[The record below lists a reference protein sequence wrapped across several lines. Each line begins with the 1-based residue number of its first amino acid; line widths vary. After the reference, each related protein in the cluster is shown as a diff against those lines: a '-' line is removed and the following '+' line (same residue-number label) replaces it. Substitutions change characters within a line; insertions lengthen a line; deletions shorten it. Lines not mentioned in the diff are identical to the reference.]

1 MNDTK
6 LQPLGEYHT
15 YIKDNRKAMV
25 LRDTNGFYVELY
37 QRETSHFDNYILR
50 ETRELYNNSES
61 YAESCAENWVDG
73 VIKNV

>member
-15 YIKDNRKAMV
+15 YIRDNRKAIV

-37 QRETSHFDNYILR
+37 QRDVSHFDNYVMVER
-50 ETRELYNNSES
+50 RDLYKHSEQ
-61 YAESCAENWVDG
+61 YAESCAENWVEG
-73 VIKNV
+73 VIK